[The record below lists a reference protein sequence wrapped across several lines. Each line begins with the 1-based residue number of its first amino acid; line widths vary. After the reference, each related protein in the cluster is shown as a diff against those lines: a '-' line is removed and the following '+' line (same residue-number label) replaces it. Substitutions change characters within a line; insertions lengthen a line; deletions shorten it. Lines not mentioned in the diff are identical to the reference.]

1 MFFRKLSILSITM
14 LLISMSYSF
23 SQPIKKVKFGKISM
37 EEMTMQ
43 TYSLDTTAEAVLLY
57 QNAEFLPNN
66 FQFRQHQRIKIL
78 KTGSRII
85 AETLFLRKVRAPKGR
100 MPGNARAGRRKLFLT
115 DSATENT
122 PPYIY
127 CPYAFLSISGFDLSK
142 MTVRVK
148 WRSKSPPAARQLAG
162 FENLIRSKTK

>member
-1 MFFRKLSILSITM
+1 M

-78 KTGSRII
+78 KKSGTGYANI
-85 AETLFLRKVRAPKGR
+85 AFPGQLKSQIKGYTYNLED
-100 MPGNARAGRRKLFLT
+100 GK
-115 DSATENT
+115 
-122 PPYIY
+122 I
-127 CPYAFLSISGFDLSK
+127 
-142 MTVRVK
+142 VK
-148 WRSKSPPAARQLAG
+148 P
-162 FENLIRSKTK
+162 N